1 VQECAGGPQVSSHT
15 FDGSSPASS
24 GVAPGSARGRVTLAS
39 KSHFQ
44 SSSGTE
50 WHAESAIAI
59 ASAAPALMV
68 RMYPMKAGIWNLGF
82 GLLAIGLGYSGKFV
96 LPFTTNPMYLVGAG
110 VVIAVLGVVQI
121 ARARSQ

>member
-68 RMYPMKAGIWNLGF
+68 RMYSMKAGIWNLGF
-82 GLLAIGLGYSGKFV
+82 GLLAVVLGLTGKV
-96 LPFTTNPMYLVGAG
+96 ALLGTTGPTPLIVVGG
-110 VVIAVLGVVQI
+110 GLAVWGVVQML
-121 ARARSQ
+121 RSKRQ